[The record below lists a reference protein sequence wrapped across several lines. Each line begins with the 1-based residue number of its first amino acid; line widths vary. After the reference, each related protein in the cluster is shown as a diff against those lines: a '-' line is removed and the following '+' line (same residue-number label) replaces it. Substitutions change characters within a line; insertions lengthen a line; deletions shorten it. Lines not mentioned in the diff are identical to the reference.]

1 MNSWQS
7 LLDRPED
14 GNHIAQLYQDEES
27 LIETLSHFV
36 GAGLMHGEAVV
47 VFVTPRHWEACLR
60 QLGAHRVA
68 PQDAELRGQVVVIDA
83 RSALSRFMVNGMP
96 DWKKFQDLVGTVL
109 NLTRRQ
115 YPRIR
120 AFGEMVDLLWQ
131 RGERAAALRLE
142 ELWNHLIKVQ
152 DLTLCC
158 AYRIDPLNQDTD
170 HGCVRS
176 ICAAHSHMLPARD
189 HEEVEQH
196 VGRASESL
204 LGSRGARLLQELAAA
219 HRPSTQMPDV
229 HAMMLWMKEH
239 MPITAGKILSRLRT
253 KRGGK
258 PAPALSEA

>member
-7 LLDRPED
+7 LLERPED

-36 GAGLMHGEAVV
+36 GAGLMNGEAVV
-47 VFVTPRHWEACLR
+47 VFVTPRHWEACLK

-68 PQDAELRGQVVVIDA
+68 PQDAELRGQVVVVDA
-83 RSALSRFMVNGMP
+83 RSALSRFMVNGTP

-109 NLTRRQ
+109 NLTRRR

-152 DLTLCC
+152 NLTLCC
-158 AYRIDPLNQDTD
+158 AYHIDPLNEDAD
-170 HGCVRS
+170 HDSVQS
-176 ICAAHSHMLPARD
+176 ICALHSHMLPVRD
-189 HEEVEQH
+189 HEALEQR
-196 VGRASESL
+196 VGCASESL
-204 LGSRGARLLQELAAA
+204 LGSRGARLLRELAAV

-229 HAMMLWMKEH
+229 QSTMLWMKEH
-239 MPITAGKILSRLRT
+239 MPITAAKILSRLRA
-253 KRGGK
+253 KRRRK
-258 PAPALSEA
+258 PAPALAEA